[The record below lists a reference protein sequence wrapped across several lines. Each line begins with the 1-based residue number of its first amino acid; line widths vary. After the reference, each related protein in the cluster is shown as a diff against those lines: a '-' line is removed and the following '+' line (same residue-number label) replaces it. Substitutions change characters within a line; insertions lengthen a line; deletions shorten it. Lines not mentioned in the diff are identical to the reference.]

1 MESLLS
7 IEILACSAWLQ
18 SYTYAW
24 YNEPGI
30 NHQDGGNDDTLTVY
44 VALCDSNPVSDGCA
58 VVLLAGNRI
67 TAAEH
72 ESIFRADDVRTRLS
86 ILAGPLCAFG
96 IVGGLAIIL
105 HAQAPGKAISGHFR
119 EARVYTSNKTNPVKG
134 KNILRMLLL
143 CAAIVFI
150 MLGAMNGG
158 AYDVLVKAINICTE
172 CIGLG

>member
-1 MESLLS
+1 MARLLCMLRYLTA
-7 IEILACSAWLQ
+7 ILF
-18 SYTYAW
+18 
-24 YNEPGI
+24 
-30 NHQDGGNDDTLTVY
+30 LT
-44 VALCDSNPVSDGCA
+44 
-58 VVLLAGNRI
+58 VVLLCCWQAIDIYADGI

-72 ESIFRADDVRTRLS
+72 ESIFRADDVRDRLS
-86 ILAGPLCAFG
+86 VLAGPLSAFG